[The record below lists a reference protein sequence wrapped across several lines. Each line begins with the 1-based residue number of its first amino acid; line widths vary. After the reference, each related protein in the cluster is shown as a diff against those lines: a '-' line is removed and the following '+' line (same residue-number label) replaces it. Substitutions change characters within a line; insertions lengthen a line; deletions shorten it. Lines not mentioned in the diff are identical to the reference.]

1 MSRVTVTLCDCCCK
15 EITNKPDEPHLLMT
29 IIVDK
34 KSVGHYCHLCAL
46 PIINAMNEVI
56 KEKNKGS

>member
-1 MSRVTVTLCDCCCK
+1 MSRVSVTVCDCCRK
-15 EITNKPDEPHLLMT
+15 EITGKPDEPNLLMT

-34 KSVGHYCHLCAL
+34 KQVAHYCHLCAL
-46 PIINAMNEVI
+46 PIIKAMNEVI